1 MKNLY
6 VIINPQAKNG
16 YSKKV
21 WLDVEKELQS
31 RQIPYTAF
39 NTEYPGHA
47 RELAR
52 SICKETKH
60 EDKAVIVVIGGDGT
74 LHEVIN
80 GTVGAKNVSVGFIPG
95 GSGNDFSR
103 GYGIP
108 KNHLSASNFLL
119 KQIDLQP
126 ILVDVGEIV
135 HSEEKTT
142 YFVNNMGAG
151 FDALITKEANHSKL
165 KKVMNRF
172 SLGNLI
178 YAYFVLKK
186 LFTFKR
192 TVVNM
197 TIDGKK
203 YKFEETWFVTV
214 SNQPYYGG
222 GMKISPKASVRDGL
236 LNVTVVQNLSRMK
249 FLFVF
254 ITVFWGGHERMKE
267 VKNFLGKEI
276 FIESKDPLFVHADGE
291 FIGETPVS
299 IQACPQ
305 VLPLVTREIDK

>member
-1 MKNLY
+1 MKNLN
-6 VIINPQAKNG
+6 VIVNPQAKNG

-21 WLDVEKELQS
+21 WQDVEEELQM
-31 RQIPYTAF
+31 RQIPYKAF

-47 RELAR
+47 IELAK
-52 SICKETKH
+52 SICMETKL
-60 EDKAVIVVIGGDGT
+60 EDIVVIVVIGGDGT

-80 GTVGAKNVSVGFIPG
+80 GAMGAQNVSIGFIPG

-108 KNHLSASNFLL
+108 KNHLSALKFLL
-119 KQIDLQP
+119 KKIDFQP
-126 ILVDVGEIV
+126 ILVDVGKIV
-135 HSEEKTT
+135 HSNEKTT

-151 FDALITKEANHSKL
+151 FDALITKEANQSKL

-203 YKFEETWFVTV
+203 YKFDHTWFVTV
-214 SNQPYYGG
+214 ANQPYYGG
-222 GMKISPKASVRDGL
+222 GMKISPKASVQDGL
-236 LNVTVVQNLSRMK
+236 LNITVVHNLSRIK

-267 VKNFLGKEI
+267 VKTFLGKEI
-276 FIESKDPLFVHADGE
+276 LIESKESLFVHADGE
-291 FIGETPVS
+291 FIGRTPVN

-305 VLPLVTREIDK
+305 VLPLLTKEIDK

>member
-6 VIINPQAKNG
+6 VIVNPQAKNG

-21 WLDVEKELQS
+21 WQDVERKLQLA
-31 RQIPYTAF
+31 QIPYQAF

-47 RELAR
+47 TKLAR
-52 SICKETKH
+52 SICMETRPD
-60 EDKAVIVVIGGDGT
+60 DKAVIAVIGGDGT
-74 LHEVIN
+74 LHEVMN
-80 GTVGAKNVSVGFIPG
+80 GAVGARNISVGFIPG

-108 KNHLSASNFLL
+108 KNHLSALKFLL
-119 KQIDLQP
+119 KQLDLQP
-126 ILVDVGEIV
+126 ILVDVGKIV
-135 HSEEKTT
+135 HSNEKTT
-142 YFVNNMGAG
+142 FFVNNMGAG

-178 YAYFVLKK
+178 YAYFVLQK

-203 YKFEETWFVTV
+203 YKFDQTWFVTV

-222 GMKISPKASVRDGL
+222 GMKISPKALVQDGL
-236 LNVTVVQNLSRMK
+236 LNVTIVHNLSRIK

-254 ITVFWGGHERMKE
+254 ITVFWGGHEKIKE
-267 VKNFLGKEI
+267 VKTFLGKEI
-276 FIESKDPLFVHADGE
+276 LIDSKDPLFVHADGE
-291 FIGETPVS
+291 FIGETPVN
-299 IQACPQ
+299 IQTCPQ
-305 VLPLVTREIDK
+305 VLPLLTKEIDK